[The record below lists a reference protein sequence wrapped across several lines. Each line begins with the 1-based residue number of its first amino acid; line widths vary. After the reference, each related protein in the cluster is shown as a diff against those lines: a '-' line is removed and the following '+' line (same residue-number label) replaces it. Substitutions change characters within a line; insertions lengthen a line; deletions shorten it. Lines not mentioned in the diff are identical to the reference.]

1 MTNANRA
8 RYDWSFPI
16 SKQLRWRPVLG
27 VWFVAGSAV
36 CFALAPIGA
45 KLAYIGGSEPVTLIG
60 LRFLLN
66 VIVVL
71 AMVVLGRHP
80 YMLPI
85 RVLGVSLLLGILL
98 AVEGISYLAA
108 IQFIPISLAVV
119 IVFTFPLQIGL
130 LSALIG
136 QERLDLARGTSL
148 VFAFIGVTLA
158 VGVAA
163 GSVDWRGVAL
173 AATTGSL
180 IAVTAVSTSRLMNDH
195 DPVTLTLFMTLG
207 AAVSSMLAVLMWRG
221 LVWPVTST
229 GWLGMTLA
237 VVAFAAAITLYFLGL
252 ARIGAVRAAIIGNLE
267 PVLAITAAII
277 VLAERPTFVQLL
289 GCAITIGA
297 IFALHIYESRSRNA
311 VPIKHGPQ

>member
-1 MTNANRA
+1 M
-8 RYDWSFPI
+8 
-16 SKQLRWRPVLG
+16 LG
-27 VWFVAGSAV
+27 VWLVAASAV

-45 KLAYIGGSEPVTLIG
+45 KLAYAGGSEPVTLIG
-60 LRFLLN
+60 LRFVLN
-66 VIVVL
+66 VVAVL
-71 AMVVLGRHP
+71 AMVAFGRHP

-85 RVLGVSLLLGILL
+85 RALGASLLLGIML
-98 AVEGISYLAA
+98 AAEGVFYLAA
-108 IQFIPISLAVV
+108 VQFIPVSLAVV

-136 QERLDLARGTSL
+136 QERLNFARSASL
-148 VFAFIGVTLA
+148 VFAFLGVTLA

-163 GSVDWRGVAL
+163 DSVDWRGVVL
-173 AATTGSL
+173 AAATGSG

-195 DPVTLTLFMTLG
+195 DPVTLTLFMTLS

-229 GWLGMTLA
+229 GWLGLTIA

-267 PVLAITAAII
+267 PVLAIAAAVV
-277 VLAERPTFVQLL
+277 VLAERPTIVQLL
-289 GCAITIGA
+289 GAAMIIGA
-297 IFALHIYESRSRNA
+297 IFALHIHESRRSA
-311 VPIKHGPQ
+311 VPIASGRSR